1 MVSLGC
7 FFAKLLMRSYLP
19 GHALQVATYI
29 DQCRVVC
36 AAADTEG
43 NGSGA
48 EEEDE
53 EEEDDFASANSDG
66 EDE

>member
-1 MVSLGC
+1 
-7 FFAKLLMRSYLP
+7 MRSYLP